1 MSYETLQIT
10 INDRVAYITLNR
22 PDRLNSFDLSLG
34 HELYDVLQIVAQN
47 NEICAVVLQGT
58 GKGFCGGGDVKE
70 MYAAKDKSRFLRDLT
85 RSIHR
90 CVIELRTMEKP
101 VIAAVN
107 GAAFGAGLSL
117 ALACDMIIAVKNAK
131 MSTAFIGIGLAPGC
145 GTQFV
150 TKAIGYQRACEYIL
164 TSKTFTAEDGYHLG
178 IVNRVVEPEK
188 LDVAVEELVSTFRSL
203 PPIAVGKAK
212 MLINKSLDNDMI
224 SHLELESKTAAW
236 SAGTEDFTEGVTAF
250 VEKRKPNFKGK

>member
-1 MSYETLQIT
+1 
-10 INDRVAYITLNR
+10 
-22 PDRLNSFDLSLG
+22 LS
-34 HELYDVLQIVAQN
+34 Q
-47 NEICAVVLQGT
+47 
-58 GKGFCGGGDVKE
+58 
-70 MYAAKDKSRFLRDLT
+70 
-85 RSIHR
+85 
-90 CVIELRTMEKP
+90 
-101 VIAAVN
+101 
-107 GAAFGAGLSL
+107 
-117 ALACDMIIAVKNAK
+117 
-131 MSTAFIGIGLAPGC
+131 
-145 GTQFV
+145 
-150 TKAIGYQRACEYIL
+150 
-164 TSKTFTAEDGYHLG
+164 TFTAEDGYHLG